1 MRNPT
6 LRIPCTAH
14 HIALLQRASK
24 FVGMELEEFVLM
36 AATSRAVDELAEERE
51 IVLSAEGMI
60 DLLKMLDD
68 PERNKEVLRRLSEIP
83 KPWEDSAFG
92 RDRPDNQE

>member
-6 LRIPCTAH
+6 LRIPCTAQ

-36 AATSRAVDELAEERE
+36 AASSRAVDELAEQRE
-51 IVLSAEGMI
+51 IVMNVEEMT

-68 PERNKEVLRRLSEIP
+68 PIRNRETLQRLSEIP
-83 KPWEDSAFG
+83 RAWKETGPG
-92 RDRPDNQE
+92 QDRPDNQE